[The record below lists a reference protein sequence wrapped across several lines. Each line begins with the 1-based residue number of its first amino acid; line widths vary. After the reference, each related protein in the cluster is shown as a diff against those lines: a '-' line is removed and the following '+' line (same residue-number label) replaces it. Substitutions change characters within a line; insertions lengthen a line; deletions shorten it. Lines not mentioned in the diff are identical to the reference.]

1 MNKKP
6 IEQSNTQNI
15 RSTKSNNN
23 QKWEKQANNRKRE
36 WLPKLASSVVFEGHF
51 WVDCLFNKG
60 NVLEFGHFFVSSNC
74 VDLNEKLGY
83 YGRISY
89 FIPPSFF
96 FNTFYIHFN
105 FTVIF
110 TFIPFDVYF
119 PYISLFKGHLVIWC
133 NSSHTIDFIVRA
145 TQSASI

>member
-1 MNKKP
+1 L
-6 IEQSNTQNI
+6 
-15 RSTKSNNN
+15 NN
-23 QKWEKQANNRKRE
+23 QTHKTLGPRKAIIIKSGKNKQTIEKENDCQNWHQALFLKVIFE
-36 WLPKLASSVVFEGHF
+36 WIVCLIKGMFWSSDIF
-51 WVDCLFNKG
+51 CA
-60 NVLEFGHFFVSSNC
+60 SSNC

-96 FNTFYIHFN
+96 FNIFYIHFN

-133 NSSHTIDFIVRA
+133 NSSHTIDFIVHA
-145 TQSASI
+145 TLSASI